1 MEESMDNETE
11 TSAKVMRQCVE
22 KLNQSKTEWIDI
34 SYSKDAEWIEH
45 PTTAYP
51 NGRRGNVEELR
62 RAQQTSLAF
71 FPDRQMKIVNQITE
85 GKQSIVELDW
95 WGTTARKMGNVEAG
109 TVVRLRIA
117 SFFVIENGKIVKHTD
132 YVPNRQ

>member
-1 MEESMDNETE
+1 MNAETE
-11 TSAKVMRQCVE
+11 TSANVVRQCVE

-34 SYSKDAEWIEH
+34 FYSKDAEWIEH
-45 PTTAYP
+45 PTIAYP

-62 RAQQTSLAF
+62 RARETSLAF

-85 GKQSIVELDW
+85 GKQSTVELDW

-109 TVVRLRIA
+109 TIVRLRIA
-117 SFFVIENGKIVKHTD
+117 SYFVVENNKIIKHID
-132 YVPNRQ
+132 YVVPNRQ